1 MMIRVNLLP
10 KKKKLEIPSIPIL
23 PIMGLAILGGVIYY
37 LHVILGEDLESQL
50 DKLNGQLNKKKKE
63 YSAKVADKKQ
73 ELEKKRSQIDYVTQ
87 QMALVKRLTGDN
99 IPLTWS
105 QSFSDLTK
113 VLPKEHVWL
122 KTLSYDA
129 SQKIIFQGVAK
140 PKIEGKNVF
149 MYSYVGEFVKQLENH
164 ANFSEVYLSTANVSQ
179 MHGQDIVDFHIT
191 CKLNKGGGVE

>member
-1 MMIRVNLLP
+1 LP

-23 PIMGLAILGGVIYY
+23 PILGLIILGGVIYY
-37 LHVILGEDLESQL
+37 LHVIIGDDLEEQL
-50 DKLNGQLNKKKKE
+50 ARLNKTLTAKKQD
-63 YSAKVADKKQ
+63 YRNKVADKKQ

-105 QSFSDLTK
+105 QTFSDLTK
-113 VLPKEHVWL
+113 VVPKDHVWL

-129 SQKIIFQGVAK
+129 SQKIIFQGVSK
-140 PKIEGKNVF
+140 PKEEDGKVF
-149 MYSYVGEFVKQLENH
+149 MYSYVGEFIKQLEESP
-164 ANFSEVYLSTANVSQ
+164 NFSQIYLSTANVSQ
-179 MHGQDIVDFHIT
+179 MHGKDVVDFHIT